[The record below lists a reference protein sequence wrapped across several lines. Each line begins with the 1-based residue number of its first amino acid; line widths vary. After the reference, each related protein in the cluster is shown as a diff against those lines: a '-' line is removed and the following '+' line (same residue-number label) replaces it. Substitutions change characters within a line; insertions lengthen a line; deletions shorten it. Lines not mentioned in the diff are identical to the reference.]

1 MLPTDRIRNKA
12 IVLHDARQGIADG
25 DYMPFDQAADLVVL
39 QVDGGD
45 AFAAQTLTL
54 ALNVD
59 DGETV
64 KIGNHVYTYKD
75 VLTGAVDEVLKG
87 ASASLSLDALI
98 AAINRAA
105 AVVPALYDA
114 VTKENVW
121 VTAAAGVGDT
131 MDVTCRWAGTSGNA
145 IPTTETLLGVGNQ
158 WGAAVLAGGTD
169 FVGTVDFLA
178 SLNDLEFGAIS
189 ALPLDGGAAVVLAT
203 APGMW
208 RIDMSGVA
216 IFKAPVSAWTS
227 GSVTVRILHRRKSQ
241 G

>member
-12 IVLHDARQGIADG
+12 VLLHDARQGIADG
-25 DYMPFDQAADLVVL
+25 EYMPFDQSADVCVV

-45 AFAAQTLTL
+45 AFAAGILTL

-64 KIGNHVYTYKD
+64 RVGNHIYTAKD
-75 VLTGAVDEVLKG
+75 VLSGAADEFLKG
-87 ASASLSLDALI
+87 ATASLSLDSLI
-98 AAINRAA
+98 AAINKAP

-114 VTKENVW
+114 ATKENVW
-121 VTAAAGVGDT
+121 VSAAAGAGDT

-145 IPTTETLLGVGNQ
+145 IPTTETLLGAGNQ
-158 WGAAVLAGGTD
+158 WGAATLAGGTD

-178 SLNDLEFGAIS
+178 SLNDLEFEAI
-189 ALPLDGGAAVVLAT
+189 AAFPIDGGSKVTSAT
-203 APGMW
+203 APGAW
-208 RIDMSGVA
+208 RIDMAGVA
-216 IFKAPVSAWTS
+216 IFKAAVSAWTS
-227 GSVTVRILHRRKSQ
+227 GSITVRILHRRKSQ